1 MEVLVKRA
9 GGYCTAIVLATN
21 SETYFTFNRQA
32 TDLKILIDLKWIK
45 KGRSKRSGSTSHS
58 LEGTTIMA
66 SDAVMYEPR
75 FVLSGFQATGPVK
88 DVEDV
93 EYEALSMM
101 KKVHRKSRWRKLE
114 YQRLALGHSEIE
126 RTNLKDST
134 LDCFV
139 HSEGPAWP
147 QL

>member
-9 GGYCTAIVLATN
+9 GSYYTAIELSTN
-21 SETYFTFNRQA
+21 SETVSTFNRRT
-32 TDLKILIDLKWIK
+32 TDLKFLIDLKWIK
-45 KGRSKRSGSTSHS
+45 KSRSRRSGLTSHS
-58 LEGTTIMA
+58 LERTTITA
-66 SDAVMYEPR
+66 SDPAMCEPR
-75 FVLSGFQATGPVK
+75 FILTYFRLPVK
-88 DVEDV
+88 DVKDV
-93 EYEALSMM
+93 EYEALSVM

-114 YQRLALGHSEIE
+114 YQRLALGHSEIK

-147 QL
+147 QLRD